1 MDFTVSLHRIFL
13 DDAGQ
18 RRQDLTAQDK
28 DQALAL
34 LVQVA
39 LRTLAAPVLA
49 LNLDEQC
56 EAALSHMV
64 DELSGSGPSSVA
76 VEPSTRTLARAC
88 LSVMCVVLGTT
99 GCPDSLRTTLQNM
112 EAVRSHPG
120 HAVVKQALFQRAEQH
135 TAALNPPVTAADL
148 QQLDGLLEL
157 QAAHR
162 LIQMGGERQQLN
174 KLKDTALRAIQR
186 LRALGAGSN
195 AAFLHRRAS
204 DVLAG
209 AGKLR
214 EALPESR
221 AALRLAT
228 AEKAHVAVMASC
240 LGLTTLLMSG
250 AGGPQFSKQEV
261 EDLLAQGRRAR
272 HLCKRWIPS
281 QVSASYKQTL
291 RQQEEYLAETLSL
304 QPGRDLLDVDDEE
317 FVPMTIT
324 SAPRC
329 WGCGR
334 HSSTL
339 RKCSACHEAAYC
351 SHECQRQHWRA
362 EHRSSCMG
370 RANAS

>member
-1 MDFTVSLHRIFL
+1 MHVSSR
-13 DDAGQ
+13 
-18 RRQDLTAQDK
+18 TAPLICCRSTSWRCPGRC
-28 DQALAL
+28 ALAKRCPDGRC
-34 LVQVA
+34 VH
-39 LRTLAAPVLA
+39 TAAPRPHPL
-49 LNLDEQC
+49 Q
-56 EAALSHMV
+56 V

-228 AEKAHVAVMASC
+228 AEK
-240 LGLTTLLMSG
+240 GEG
-250 AGGPQFSKQEV
+250 A
-261 EDLLAQGRRAR
+261 A
-272 HLCKRWIPS
+272 
-281 QVSASYKQTL
+281 
-291 RQQEEYLAETLSL
+291 
-304 QPGRDLLDVDDEE
+304 
-317 FVPMTIT
+317 
-324 SAPRC
+324 
-329 WGCGR
+329 
-334 HSSTL
+334 
-339 RKCSACHEAAYC
+339 CSARRVLAVRAAPG
-351 SHECQRQHWRA
+351 SQTA
-362 EHRSSCMG
+362 L
-370 RANAS
+370 